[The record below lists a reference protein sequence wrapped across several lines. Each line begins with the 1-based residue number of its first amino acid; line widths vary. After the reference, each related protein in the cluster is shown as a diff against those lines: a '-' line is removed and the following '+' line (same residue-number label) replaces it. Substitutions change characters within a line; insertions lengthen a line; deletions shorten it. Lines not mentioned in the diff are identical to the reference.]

1 MPCDAGTYTCHV
13 TNTLAPLL
21 TLKSRTITVTVTG
34 NVPTQN
40 QDTTI
45 CFGKTL
51 RLPSGRIVSTS
62 GNYSDTTRSIRRCDS
77 LISTVRL
84 TVNSNATTT
93 TQNPTICNGQTYT
106 LPNGQVVSVTTNF
119 RDTLRNRNGCDSV
132 IRVVNLT
139 VNPVPTISSSMTLS
153 NIICG
158 GQNNGA
164 ISLNITGGTPN
175 YAFNWSGP
183 NGFSSTIQN
192 ISNLKKG
199 GYTLT
204 VTDSKNCKTMTNILT
219 ISEPDSLLI
228 GTSNVYPDSC
238 QRAKG
243 SIIIDSI
250 KGGNGGNLFSWS
262 NATTRQ
268 NLRNIT
274 AGTYTL
280 TVRDSRNCTTTASF
294 SVSNKGGTTAAYIA
308 KTLCPKDSFQL
319 PLSRKWLKTAGT
331 FNDTT
336 RNQFGCDSII
346 PYQIGFQQQPDAVDD
361 ALEIPLNTTESVI
374 DVLKNDRFSANLI
387 DILIR
392 RQLSVGTLEV
402 QSLGVYNVKMPR
414 ILKNPISFSYQICS
428 KTCPN
433 LCDSAT
439 VTITMKGETTLGKI
453 QTLITPNGDGKNDV
467 LDFPEIDWSKYP
479 NNEMEIFN
487 RWGQRIYY
495 AKPYNTHRW
504 EGKNEQ
510 GLELPEGDYFL
521 ILRLGLAEGNILV
534 GTVYLQR

>member
-1 MPCDAGTYTCHV
+1 MPCDAGTYTCQV

-21 TLKSRTITVTVTG
+21 TLKSRTMAVTVTG
-34 NVPTQN
+34 NVPTQTK
-40 QDTTI
+40 DTTL
-45 CFGKTL
+45 CFGKTYQ
-51 RLPSGRIVSTS
+51 LPTGRIVSTS
-62 GNYSDTTRSIRRCDS
+62 GNYTIDTLRNVRRCDS
-77 LISTVRL
+77 LI
-84 TVNSNATTT
+84 
-93 TQNPTICNGQTYT
+93 
-106 LPNGQVVSVTTNF
+106 
-119 RDTLRNRNGCDSV
+119 
-132 IRVVNLT
+132 RVVNLM
-139 VNPVPTISSSMTLS
+139 VNR
-153 NIICG
+153 G
-158 GQNNGA
+158 
-164 ISLNITGGTPN
+164 
-175 YAFNWSGP
+175 
-183 NGFSSTIQN
+183 
-192 ISNLKKG
+192 
-199 GYTLT
+199 
-204 VTDSKNCKTMTNILT
+204 
-219 ISEPDSLLI
+219 
-228 GTSNVYPDSC
+228 
-238 QRAKG
+238 
-243 SIIIDSI
+243 
-250 KGGNGGNLFSWS
+250 
-262 NATTRQ
+262 
-268 NLRNIT
+268 
-274 AGTYTL
+274 
-280 TVRDSRNCTTTASF
+280 TTASPI
-294 SVSNKGGTTAAYIA
+294 V

-361 ALEIPLNTTESVI
+361 ALEIPLNSTEAVI

-467 LDFPEIDWSKYP
+467 LDFPEIDWTKYP
-479 NNEMEIFN
+479 NNEIEIFN

-495 AKPYNTHRW
+495 AKPYNTRRW

-510 GLELPEGDYFL
+510 GLDLPEGDYFL